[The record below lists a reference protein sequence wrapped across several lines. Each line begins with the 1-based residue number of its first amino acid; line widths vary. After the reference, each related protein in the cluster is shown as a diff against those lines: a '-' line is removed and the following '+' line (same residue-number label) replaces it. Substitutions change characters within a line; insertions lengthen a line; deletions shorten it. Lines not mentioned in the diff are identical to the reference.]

1 MANRIIFTVHVDIDE
16 ANLDNPG
23 GFSLKTGEQFQT
35 TKSLD
40 TKNALN
46 VWAGDL
52 IKNQSQY
59 AMKIGADYVVRQNDK
74 DYRDFH
80 NMVAEQHPQ
89 ISEYDVINFYK
100 HWLMSFYADRYDEVC
115 YVDLDVVFN
124 TEDNIFEAHDI
135 HNKFACRE
143 SNDEAEFGKKLPA
156 PLYDRCIRNPAS
168 KYWNAFAMLLDSG
181 LSRAEADT
189 DVFNTGIMIAS
200 ADLVKKLDYFG
211 NLNQVLE
218 DMEYLKTD
226 TTIFHPNIVRSFN
239 YDNETVFAYK
249 RVVNSVDIEYIH
261 QCWHYILQE
270 GTVIDPDAKV
280 YHVIH
285 KRFEELEHILCRS

>member
-1 MANRIIFTVHVDIDE
+1 M
-16 ANLDNPG
+16 
-23 GFSLKTGEQFQT
+23 
-35 TKSLD
+35 
-40 TKNALN
+40 
-46 VWAGDL
+46 
-52 IKNQSQY
+52 
-59 AMKIGADYVVRQNDK
+59 IGS
-74 DYRDFH
+74 
-80 NMVAEQHPQ
+80 AEQ
-89 ISEYDVINFYK
+89 I
-100 HWLMSFYADRYDEVC
+100 
-115 YVDLDVVFN
+115 
-124 TEDNIFEAHDI
+124 
-135 HNKFACRE
+135 
-143 SNDEAEFGKKLPA
+143 
-156 PLYDRCIRNPAS
+156 
-168 KYWNAFAMLLDSG
+168 
-181 LSRAEADT
+181 
-189 DVFNTGIMIAS
+189 
-200 ADLVKKLDYFG
+200 KKLDYFG